1 MSVLKIE
8 MLGSEVL
15 RRRAEEIPEIDDDLR
30 KLIRDMFETM
40 YDAEGIGLAGP
51 QVGVDRR
58 VIVVDVREEGTSP
71 LALINPRIVESAAD
85 TDKAD
90 EGCLSIPG
98 VSGVVERPTGVVVE
112 ALSDSGE
119 PVRIEAEGLLGRC
132 LQHEVDHLD
141 GVLFVDRLSPLKRN
155 MVLKRYRA
163 LVAEEKKKPERS
175 SAAPARSRG

>member
-15 RRRAEEIPEIDDDLR
+15 RRRAEEIPENDDGLR
-30 KLIRDMFETM
+30 KLLRDMFETM

-58 VIVVDVREEGTSP
+58 VIVVDLREEGSTP
-71 LALINPRIVESAAD
+71 LALVNPRIVDSAAD
-85 TDKAD
+85 TDQAE

-98 VSGVVERPTGVVVE
+98 VSGVVERPTRVVVE
-112 ALSDSGE
+112 ALSDTGD
-119 PVRIEAEGLLGRC
+119 PLRIEAEGLLGRC

-163 LVAEEKKKPERS
+163 LVAEEQKKSEQG
-175 SAAPARSRG
+175 SAGPARSRG

>member
-8 MLGSEVL
+8 TLGSEVL
-15 RRRAEEIPEIDDDLR
+15 RRRAEEIPEIDDALR
-30 KLIRDMFETM
+30 KLVRDMFETM

-58 VIVVDVREEGTSP
+58 VIVVDVREEGTTP

-98 VSGVVERPTGVVVE
+98 VSGVVERPTRVVVE
-112 ALSDSGE
+112 ALTESGE

-155 MVLKRYRA
+155 MVLKRYRS
-163 LVAEEKKKPERS
+163 LVAEEQKKPERGS
-175 SAAPARSRG
+175 TTPARSRG